1 MFPFRRRKNP
11 AEIHL
16 AFQRAAE
23 DWLRLPRGAQPDT
36 VVLQAGQGR
45 VTVETEDDTQ
55 DDAEKAKLSVTV
67 LPPPGSRSE
76 SLSGV
81 DPHLVPLL
89 TPEAFEAEPYRVLA
103 HLVGQMH
110 TEADLRILAISSPSS
125 GDGKTST
132 AINLAG
138 ILAQEPKIRVLLVEA
153 ELRRP
158 SIAKY
163 LGIRHSTGG
172 LVGMVLEPTLA
183 LERVV
188 QHCQPFNL
196 DVLLAG
202 HSSASPYDLLKLPR
216 FGALL
221 QEARKHYDYVIIDT
235 TRRRA
240 TEPARSSR
248 STARRGG
255 SCSSGVPSLEEVPLP
270 AGARSGRALPHPRPG
285 GRARAPRPFAAR
297 RRRSLPGARV
307 DPSPGRRSTGP
318 IQTSDLEEMNELV
331 LSLDGRHLVI
341 QGPPGVRQD
350 VDGGTARSR
359 T

>member
-1 MFPFRRRKNP
+1 MFPFRCRKNP

-45 VTVETEDDTQ
+45 VTVKSADDIQ
-55 DDAEKAKLSVTV
+55 YDVENAASSVNRP
-67 LPPPGSRSE
+67 PPPGLERE

-89 TPEAFEAEPYRVLA
+89 TPTAFEAEPYRVLA
-103 HLVGQMH
+103 HLVRQMH

-138 ILAQEPKIRVLLVEA
+138 ILAQEPKIRVLLLEA

-163 LGIRHSTGG
+163 LGIRHTTGG
-172 LVGMVLEPTLA
+172 LVGMVLESTLA
-183 LERVV
+183 LEKVV

-202 HSSASPYDLLKLPR
+202 HSSASTYDLLKVPR

-221 QEARKHYDYVIIDT
+221 QEARQHYDYVIIDT
-235 TRRRA
+235 PPLLPFADCRLIEQWIDGLLVIVAAHKTPQKLLA
-240 TEPARSSR
+240 EALDIVDPAKLVGLVLNKDDHQ
-248 STARRGG
+248 TARYDYAYRYYTQPSNGHRTGG
-255 SCSSGVPSLEEVPLP
+255 
-270 AGARSGRALPHPRPG
+270 HP
-285 GRARAPRPFAAR
+285 F
-297 RRRSLPGARV
+297 
-307 DPSPGRRSTGP
+307 
-318 IQTSDLEEMNELV
+318 
-331 LSLDGRHLVI
+331 
-341 QGPPGVRQD
+341 
-350 VDGGTARSR
+350 
-359 T
+359 

>member
-16 AFQRAAE
+16 AFQMAAE
-23 DWLRLPRGAQPDT
+23 DWLRLPRGTQPDT

-45 VTVETEDDTQ
+45 VTVETA
-55 DDAEKAKLSVTV
+55 DDAQDGVEKAKPSVTV
-67 LPPPGSRSE
+67 LPPPGAGSE

-110 TEADLRILAISSPSS
+110 TEADLRVLALSSPSS

-158 SIAKY
+158 TIAKY
-163 LGIRHSTGG
+163 LGIRHTTEG
-172 LVGMVLEPTLA
+172 LVGMILEPTLA

-188 QHCQPFNL
+188 HHCQPFNL

-235 TRRRA
+235 
-240 TEPARSSR
+240 P
-248 STARRGG
+248 
-255 SCSSGVPSLEEVPLP
+255 PL
-270 AGARSGRALPHPRPG
+270 L
-285 GRARAPRPFAAR
+285 PFADCRLIEQWIDGLLMVVAAHKTPR
-297 RRRSLPGARV
+297 KLLAEALDIV
-307 DPSPGRRSTGP
+307 DPAKLVG
-318 IQTSDLEEMNELV
+318 LV
-331 LSLDGRHLVI
+331 LNKDDYQIARYDYAYRYYTQSSNGHRK
-341 QGPPGVRQD
+341 
-350 VDGGTARSR
+350 GGHPF
-359 T
+359 

>member
-11 AEIHL
+11 SEIHL

-23 DWLRLPRGAQPDT
+23 DWLRLPRGFQSDT

-45 VTVETEDDTQ
+45 VTVEAEDDTQ
-55 DDAEKAKLSVTV
+55 DDIENANTSVTV
-67 LPPPGSRSE
+67 LPPPESGSE
-76 SLSGV
+76 SLLRV

-89 TPEAFEAEPYRVLA
+89 TPAALEAEPYRVLA

-125 GDGKTST
+125 GDGKTTS

-138 ILAQEPKIRVLLVEA
+138 ILAQEPEIRVLLVEA

-163 LGIRHSTGG
+163 LGIRHTTKGLTG
-172 LVGMVLEPTLA
+172 MILEQNLF

-188 QHCQPFNL
+188 QHYQPFNL

-202 HSSASPYDLLKLPR
+202 HSSAFPYDLLKLPR

-221 QEARKHYDYVIIDT
+221 QEARKHYDYVIVDTPPLLPFADCRLVEKWIDGLLVIVAAHQTPRKLLAEALDIVDPAKLLGLVLNKDDHQT
-235 TRRRA
+235 TRYDYTYRYYTQFSNGHRK
-240 TEPARSSR
+240 
-248 STARRGG
+248 
-255 SCSSGVPSLEEVPLP
+255 
-270 AGARSGRALPHPRPG
+270 GAQ
-285 GRARAPRPFAAR
+285 PF
-297 RRRSLPGARV
+297 
-307 DPSPGRRSTGP
+307 
-318 IQTSDLEEMNELV
+318 
-331 LSLDGRHLVI
+331 
-341 QGPPGVRQD
+341 
-350 VDGGTARSR
+350 
-359 T
+359 